1 VKNYGFL
8 KSRLPLEFQD
18 DDRIDDVLSHEDPS
32 ILLLKGVAV
41 DQIFCTTA
49 PLRSVEWEEQS
60 APKVDEIKQ
69 LQNWFPEC
77 DKKFVAH
84 NTRPDLNLNNIVN
97 NWLQRRG
104 KTTPAFR
111 TIKSLVEEMRRLWL
125 LEGYSFITTQNGRHG
140 FVLGEAKE
148 GDLVFIAYGFG
159 KPLVLRQEDTGES
172 SYSLI
177 GCAIIE
183 ELMGGE
189 AFEMVKVGT
198 LDEQTILLR

>member
-1 VKNYGFL
+1 M
-8 KSRLPLEFQD
+8 R
-18 DDRIDDVLSHEDPS
+18 
-32 ILLLKGVAV
+32 
-41 DQIFCTTA
+41 
-49 PLRSVEWEEQS
+49 WEEQS
-60 APKVDEIKQ
+60 APKVDEIEQ

-77 DKKFVAH
+77 DEEFVAH

-111 TIKSLVEEMRRLWL
+111 TIKSLVDGIDKLRD

-140 FVLGEAKE
+140 FVFGEARE
-148 GDLVFIAYGFG
+148 GDLVFVTYGSG
-159 KPLVLRQEDTGES
+159 YPLVLRQEDSDER
-172 SYSLI
+172 SYRLI
-177 GCAIIE
+177 GCAIID
-183 ELMGGE
+183 ELMDGE

>member
-1 VKNYGFL
+1 MQY
-8 KSRLPLEFQD
+8 RRPPEFKD

-32 ILLLKGVAV
+32 ILLLKGVPV
-41 DQIFCTTA
+41 GQIFCTTA
-49 PLRSVEWEEQS
+49 PLRSISWEGQS
-60 APKVDEIKQ
+60 APKGDEIEQ

-84 NTRPDLNLNNIVN
+84 NTWPDLNLNNIVN

-111 TIKSLVEEMRRLWL
+111 TIKSLVEGMDGVLY
-125 LEGYSFITTQNGRHG
+125 LEGYSFITTQNGRYG

-148 GDLVFIAYGFG
+148 GDLVFVAYGLG
-159 KPLVLRQEDTGES
+159 YPLVLRQEDTDES
-172 SYSLI
+172 SYRLI
-177 GCAIIE
+177 GCAIID
-183 ELMGGE
+183 ELMDGE
-189 AFEMVKVGT
+189 AFEMVEVGL

>member
-1 VKNYGFL
+1 VKKYGYL
-8 KSRLPLEFQD
+8 KYRRPLEFKD
-18 DDRIDDVLSHEDPS
+18 DDRIDDLLSHEDPS
-32 ILLLKGVAV
+32 ILLLKGVPV
-41 DQIFCTTA
+41 DQMFCTTA
-49 PLRSVEWEEQS
+49 PLRSIYWEEQS
-60 APKVDEIKQ
+60 APKVDEIEQ
-69 LQNWFPEC
+69 LQNWFPQC

-84 NTRPDLNLNNIVN
+84 NTWPDLNLNNIVN

-111 TIKSLVEEMRRLWL
+111 TIKSLVEGMDGVLY

-148 GDLVFIAYGFG
+148 GDLVFVAYGLG
-159 KPLVLRQEDTGES
+159 NPLVLRQEDTDES
-172 SYSLI
+172 SYRLI
-177 GCAIIE
+177 GCAIID
-183 ELMGGE
+183 ELMDGE

>member
-1 VKNYGFL
+1 MEDYGFL
-8 KSRLPLEFQD
+8 EYRPPLEFKD

-49 PLRSVEWEEQS
+49 PLRSVYWEEQS
-60 APKVDEIKQ
+60 APEVDEIKQ

-77 DKKFVAH
+77 DKKFVAR
-84 NTRPDLNLNNIVN
+84 NTRPNLNLNNIVN

-104 KTTPAFR
+104 KTTTAFR
-111 TIKSLVEEMRRLWL
+111 TIKSLVERMNQLWH

-148 GDLVFIAYGFG
+148 GDLVFVAYGSG
-159 KPLVLRQEDTGES
+159 YPLVLRQEDTDES
-172 SYSLI
+172 SYRLI
-177 GCAIIE
+177 GCAIID
-183 ELMGGE
+183 ELMDGE

>member
-1 VKNYGFL
+1 VVEYGSLQVRQPL
-8 KSRLPLEFQD
+8 KFKD
-18 DDRIDDVLSHEDPS
+18 DDRIHEALSHEDPS
-32 ILLLKGVAV
+32 ILILKGVPV

-49 PLRSVEWEEQS
+49 PLRSIFWEGQS

-69 LQNWFPEC
+69 LQNWFPQC

-84 NTRPDLNLNNIVN
+84 NTRPKLNLNNIVS

-111 TIKSLVEEMRRLWL
+111 TIKSLVEGIDSVWR

-148 GDLVFIAYGFG
+148 GDLVFVTYGLG
-159 KPLVLRQEDTGES
+159 YPLVLRQEDTDES
-172 SYSLI
+172 SYCLI
-177 GCAIIE
+177 GFAIID
-183 ELMGGE
+183 ELMDGE
-189 AFEMVKVGT
+189 AFEMVEVGT